1 MIEESIKFHEEPI
14 IVYYG
19 SSTQLNPPFRTKE
32 QDAAWFKQIE
42 EARTRAKSLFE
53 VGDFV
58 KLNTS
63 TQSEIEILGF
73 VEDNQDVIT
82 YQNEPCIIIG
92 INRTWQSPNPI
103 KYGLNE
109 VNYTTHRKP
118 IKITATKES
127 TNE

>member
-1 MIEESIKFHEEPI
+1 MIEESIKFHEEPTVI
-14 IVYYG
+14 YYS
-19 SSTQLNPPFRTKE
+19 SSTQRNPPFRTKE
-32 QDAAWFKQIE
+32 QDEAWFKEIE
-42 EARTRAKSLFE
+42 TARIMAKSLFE

-58 KLNTS
+58 KLRTS

-73 VEDNQDVIT
+73 VEDNKDVIT

-109 VNYTTHRKP
+109 VNYATHRKP
-118 IKITATKES
+118 AAATTEKEAA
-127 TNE
+127 ND